1 MLKPRYVR
9 WVCSPMLVAA
19 VVAMLAAACGPLP
32 EVEVPGE
39 PSKRTLQLVMTEP
52 RSIDPA
58 TAAGA
63 GALTIVNLL
72 FEPLTKVS
80 RDGMVV
86 PAAAES
92 WTISDD
98 GREFRFRLRP
108 EAKWQSGERLIARDF
123 RYGWTRNLDPA
134 VAADKSHLLYQIAG
148 AKRFAEGAVEDDSE
162 VAVRAATAGELR
174 VNLDHPSMSFLARTA
189 TWTFMPLPR
198 EAIEGWWN
206 RWTEASHIDTNGPYR
221 LAEWFH
227 GESMKLVPN
236 PHYWDSSRTRF
247 DEIRVKIVDPEAAV
261 IPLFR
266 NQVADIVELGDKE
279 WQAVLRDSGD
289 LAMNAAV
296 FPMSQNWFLVFNTRK
311 PPWTDVRVRRAFS
324 LATDLTTADDRVF
337 SGADQPSRSLVPR
350 ALIGRW
356 RQPSGSS
363 EEAANEARRL
373 LAEAGFPG
381 GTGFPP
387 VKLSFHRTSQW
398 ERLASHLLSRWSNVL
413 GVEVSLDVMEWRE
426 FLEFSESPGDFD
438 LYRSGWGSDYLDPAG
453 WHNTLWHSDQ
463 AGMRSGWSNSEYDS
477 LVEAADVMADPESR
491 RGTYAKAKAILDA
504 ELPGIPIAEA
514 GKAYLLQPYVTGV
527 WASPVGGYLVFED
540 AVVERPQ

>member
-1 MLKPRYVR
+1 MKLRCASR
-9 WVCSPMLVAA
+9 MSSLMLVAA
-19 VVAMLAAACGPLP
+19 VAAMLAAACGPLP

-72 FEPLTKVS
+72 FEPLTKMS
-80 RDGMVV
+80 RDGMVL

-98 GREFRFRLRP
+98 GREFRFRLRL
-108 EAKWQSGERLIARDF
+108 EAKWQSGKRLIARDF

-148 AKRFAEGAVEDDSE
+148 AKRFAQGAVEDDSE

-174 VNLDHPSMSFLARTA
+174 VNLDRPSMSFLARTA

-236 PHYWDSSRTRF
+236 PHYWDSSSPRF
-247 DEIRVKIVDPEAAV
+247 DEIRVKIVEPEEAV

-296 FPMSQNWFLVFNTRK
+296 FPMAQNWFLVFNTRK
-311 PPWTDVRVRRAFS
+311 PPWTDSRIRRAFA
-324 LATDLTTADDRVF
+324 LAIDLTTADGRVF
-337 SGADQPSRSLVPR
+337 SGAQQPSRSLVPR
-350 ALIGRW
+350 ALVGRW
-356 RQPSGSS
+356 GEPPGSPD
-363 EEAANEARRL
+363 EAADEARRL
-373 LAEAGFPG
+373 LIEAGYPG
-381 GTGFPP
+381 GVGFPA
-387 VKLSFHRTSQW
+387 VKLSYHRTSHW
-398 ERLASHLLSRWSNVL
+398 ESLASHLVSRWSNVL
-413 GVEVSLDVMEWRE
+413 GIEVGLDTMEWRE
-426 FLEFSESPGDFD
+426 YLDFSESPGDFD
-438 LYRSGWGSDYLDPAG
+438 IYRSGWESDYLDPAG
-453 WHNTLWHSDQ
+453 WHNALWHSDEDVL
-463 AGMRSGWSNSEYDS
+463 RSGWSNAEYDS
-477 LVEAADVMADPESR
+477 LVGTAEVMADPQSR
-491 RGTYAKAKAILDA
+491 RDAYAKAQLILDA
-504 ELPGIPIAEA
+504 ELPGIPIAEE
-514 GKAYLLQPYVTGV
+514 GKAYLIQPYVTGV
-527 WASPVGGYLVFED
+527 WASPLGGYLVFDD
-540 AVVERPQ
+540 AVVERPE